1 MKSRA
6 VLGHPEAFLPFGP
19 PFCGETLSLWK
30 GRRLQVVP
38 PLIGRAVIR
47 GHAAVG
53 RAPQK
58 LAAYSASE
66 RGFGAGRVMPRSGFP
81 PGIIAAA

>member
-6 VLGHPEAFLPFGP
+6 VPGHPETFLPFGP
-19 PFCGETLSLWK
+19 PFCGETLSPWN

-47 GHAAVG
+47 GHTAVG

-66 RGFGAGRVMPRSGFP
+66 RGFRVGRVMPRSGFP